1 MQKTLFTF
9 SNTELRSMRRLLRA
23 DSEAC
28 ENTGDYTQMEYN
40 AIIID
45 KITEQLLYRIADDA

>member
-1 MQKTLFTF
+1 
-9 SNTELRSMRRLLRA
+9 MRRLLRA
-23 DSEAC
+23 DSKAC
-28 ENTGDYTQMEYN
+28 ENTGDFTQMEYN